1 MSFIATDPTQATTT
15 IANGW
20 FPDIDL
26 ATMREAMQLDGDVT
40 DARLK
45 QALLPA
51 MIDVNTQ
58 LAHWRMAQQTSG
70 YLAMAD
76 VPAEQL
82 DGVSVLAH
90 NYTSAV
96 FCLATALIYER
107 HTGYDNK
114 RDTSAERQMP
124 VDDLR
129 RDALRAIAQ
138 ITGRRSTVIE
148 LI

>member
-1 MSFIATDPTQATTT
+1 MSFIAIDPTPATTV

-20 FPDIDL
+20 FPDIDIGR
-26 ATMREAMQLDGDVT
+26 MREAMQLDGDVT

-58 LAHWRMAQQTSG
+58 LARWRIAQQTSG
-70 YLAMAD
+70 HQIMAD

-82 DGVSVLAH
+82 DGVSVLLQ

-114 RDTSAERQMP
+114 RDTSVERQMP

-138 ITGRRSTVIE
+138 ITGQRSTVIE

>member
-1 MSFIATDPTQATTT
+1 MSFIATDPAPATTVIT
-15 IANGW
+15 NGW
-20 FPDIDL
+20 FPGIDIG
-26 ATMREAMQLDGDVT
+26 AMREAMQLSGDVT

-58 LAHWRMAQQTSG
+58 LAHWRMAQQASG
-70 YLAMAD
+70 HLAMAD
-76 VPAEQL
+76 VPADQL
-82 DGVSVLAH
+82 DGVSVLVH

-107 HTGYDNK
+107 HTGYDDK
-114 RDTSAERQMP
+114 RDTSVERQMP

-129 RDALRAIAQ
+129 RDALRAIAH
-138 ITGRRSTVIE
+138 ITNTRSTVIE